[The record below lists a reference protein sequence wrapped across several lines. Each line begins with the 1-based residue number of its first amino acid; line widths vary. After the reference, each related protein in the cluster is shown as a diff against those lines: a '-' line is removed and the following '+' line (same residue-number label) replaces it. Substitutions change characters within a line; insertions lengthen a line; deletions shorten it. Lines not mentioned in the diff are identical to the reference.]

1 MYLHITNFGQI
12 NAADLLVKKLN
23 VITGENNSGKTNLSK
38 LLYCILT
45 SLSCE
50 RDYLSNMILDKK
62 SSKVCYELLK
72 EFESINSLSAKLKN
86 IIANLPQ
93 LKDTSYTEKLEKS
106 IISLEKIINE
116 SDIYNKDKYFEL
128 LNDIKDVLENIRKDN
143 CKFFEVSNA
152 LLNSEFRLK
161 EFNLEYFSLKFGEF
175 INDECEFS
183 CKLSNEPELGF
194 RITDG
199 DIDSLNIKNVIYLDS
214 QSIFNLNNSHTLKN
228 QNYHLKSFNHF
239 IKQNNEDINLKS
251 QEFIDKITSIIG
263 GYIFY
268 DYEDDEF
275 KFKKETGEFSME
287 NTSSGVKLFG
297 IIQRLLFNGTL
308 NENSF
313 IIIDEPEVYLHPYW
327 QFEFAEI
334 LVLMIKKLD
343 ISVYINS
350 NSPLFIE
357 ALEVFSAKYGLSDD
371 TTFHLAIKIS
381 KDEFNFEKIS
391 RDDIVI
397 LYNNLGDTYKKINKI
412 RAQNMR
418 DDLW

>member
-1 MYLHITNFGQI
+1 
-12 NAADLLVKKLN
+12 
-23 VITGENNSGKTNLSK
+23 
-38 LLYCILT
+38 
-45 SLSCE
+45 
-50 RDYLSNMILDKK
+50 
-62 SSKVCYELLK
+62 
-72 EFESINSLSAKLKN
+72 
-86 IIANLPQ
+86 
-93 LKDTSYTEKLEKS
+93 
-106 IISLEKIINE
+106 
-116 SDIYNKDKYFEL
+116 
-128 LNDIKDVLENIRKDN
+128 
-143 CKFFEVSNA
+143 
-152 LLNSEFRLK
+152 
-161 EFNLEYFSLKFGEF
+161 
-175 INDECEFS
+175 
-183 CKLSNEPELGF
+183 
-194 RITDG
+194 
-199 DIDSLNIKNVIYLDS
+199 
-214 QSIFNLNNSHTLKN
+214 
-228 QNYHLKSFNHF
+228 
-239 IKQNNEDINLKS
+239 
-251 QEFIDKITSIIG
+251 
-263 GYIFY
+263 
-268 DYEDDEF
+268 
-275 KFKKETGEFSME
+275 ME

>member
-1 MYLHITNFGQI
+1 
-12 NAADLLVKKLN
+12 
-23 VITGENNSGKTNLSK
+23 
-38 LLYCILT
+38 
-45 SLSCE
+45 
-50 RDYLSNMILDKK
+50 MILDKK
-62 SSKVCYELLK
+62 SRKVCYELLK
-72 EFESINSLSAKLKN
+72 EFKSINSLSAKLKN

-183 CKLSNEPELGF
+183 CKLSCEPELGF

-199 DIDSLNIKNVIYLDS
+199 DIDSLNIKNVIYIDS
-214 QSIFNLNNSHTLKN
+214 QSIFNLNKSHTLKN

-239 IKQNNEDINLKS
+239 LKQNNEDINLKS